1 MHAVCRPVLIVN
13 MDESFGGYV
22 VKWSEEGTAG
32 EPFVQLERLVAVSM
46 TTGLI
51 IRRS

>member
-1 MHAVCRPVLIVN
+1 MRTVCRPVLIVD
-13 MDESFGGYV
+13 MDESFGEYV
-22 VKWSEEGTAG
+22 VKWSKEGTAG
-32 EPFVQLERLVAVSM
+32 EPFAQLERLVAVSM